1 MERCVMHLS
10 NRLFLIGFL
19 CVLTGA
25 VLPFLMVMRIL
36 PSTFFLNFV
45 AFSTS
50 VIGIFLGV
58 IGVAMHTGMRKQR
71 ERNEYSEYTDYYE
84 R

>member
-1 MERCVMHLS
+1 MHLS
-10 NRLFLIGFL
+10 NRLFFIGFL

-45 AFSTS
+45 SFITS
-50 VIGIFLGV
+50 VVGIFLGV
-58 IGVAMHTGMRKQR
+58 IGVAMHTGMKKHK
-71 ERNEYSEYTDYYE
+71 ERNEYMDY
-84 R
+84 